1 MEDDAADAAKEKIL
15 LRDRRAIAGLAL
27 VLACLVAPAAV
38 GAQEQYTFTVG
49 LLGSLGGSL
58 DADVG
63 DSLENTGYQ
72 VNLTMVTESRT
83 HVGLRVGQLGLDDQ
97 GLFGALR
104 NAELTYASLGGE
116 YRFRQSYHE
125 SGFFL
130 GLGGYRLE
138 GIDPLGAD
146 SEKTSLGLAVG
157 VTGEFPIRPW
167 LGLLF
172 ELSGHYVVDFD
183 EAQFFAMGQGGVAI
197 HF

>member
-1 MEDDAADAAKEKIL
+1 MEVDAASAAKEKTL
-15 LRDRRAIAGLAL
+15 VRDRRVIAGLAL
-27 VLACLVAPAAV
+27 VLAGLVAPAAV

-49 LLGSLGGSL
+49 LLGTLGGSL
-58 DADVG
+58 DAEVG

-83 HVGLRVGQLGLDDQ
+83 YVGLRVGQLGLDHQ
-97 GLFGALR
+97 GLFGSLR
-104 NAELTYASLGGE
+104 NAELTYATLGGE
-116 YRFRQSYHE
+116 YRFRQSYNE
-125 SGFFL
+125 SGFYL

-138 GIDPLGAD
+138 GIDGLGAD
-146 SEKTSLGLAVG
+146 SDKTSLGLAVG

-172 ELSGHYVVDFD
+172 EFSGHYVVDFD
-183 EAQFFAMGQGGVAI
+183 EAQFFAMGQGGIAV

>member
-1 MEDDAADAAKEKIL
+1 MEVDAASAAKEKTL
-15 LRDRRAIAGLAL
+15 VRDRRVIAGLAL
-27 VLACLVAPAAV
+27 VLAGLVAPAAV

-49 LLGSLGGSL
+49 LLGTLGGSL
-58 DADVG
+58 DAEVG

-97 GLFGALR
+97 GLFGSLR
-104 NAELTYASLGGE
+104 NAELSYATLGGE
-116 YRFRQSYHE
+116 YRFRQSYNE
-125 SGFFL
+125 SGFYL

-138 GIDPLGAD
+138 GVDLLGSD
-146 SEKTSLGLAVG
+146 SDKTSLGLAVG
-157 VTGEFPIRPW
+157 ITGEFPIRPW

-172 ELSGHYVVDFD
+172 EFSGHYVVDFD
-183 EAQFFAMGQGGVAI
+183 EAQFFAMGQGGIAV